1 MSASAIGTNT
11 LLPDQPDADDQPATS
26 PVLEISN
33 GMVALYK
40 DAFGRGPTKAR
51 ALFADAD
58 TVLIVL
64 EDAFTAAERTL
75 LALGKTELLSESRL
89 TIQQALETPARS
101 VIEQALGR
109 QTVAFVTGIDIR
121 NGIAINLCTLEPA
134 SNPSELDADASSN
147 DGNDD
152 G

>member
-11 LLPDQPDADDQPATS
+11 LLPDRPDADDEPARS

-33 GMVALYK
+33 GLVGLK

-75 LALGKTELLSESRL
+75 LALGKTELLRESRL

-121 NGIAINLCTLEPA
+121 NEIAINLCTLGPPA
-134 SNPSELDADASSN
+134 NPSELDADASSN